1 MKLVEVIEVTVH
13 ELTELLKGF
22 EPNATV
28 MRDAQD
34 LGSAYNVVDIT
45 VYGLDVNHVFLVFDD
60 EEEI

>member
-1 MKLVEVIEVTVH
+1 MTVG
-13 ELTELLKGF
+13 ELIDRLRNF

-28 MRDAQD
+28 MRQTQD
-34 LGSAYNVVDIT
+34 LGSAYNVVDLT

>member
-1 MKLVEVIEVTVH
+1 MKVR
-13 ELTELLKGF
+13 ELIELLKGS

-28 MRDAQD
+28 MRQTQD
-34 LGSAYNVVDIT
+34 LGSAYNVVDIA

>member
-1 MKLVEVIEVTVH
+1 MTVH

-22 EPNATV
+22 EPNTTV

-34 LGSAYNVVDIT
+34 LGSAYNVVDIA